1 MQLSARIFSLA
12 TEITQLIHNPN
23 QVISAISHFWDA
35 DAGSFWE
42 LNQQSDGNSF
52 VLKGSFNR
60 PKLTEGKRY
69 RYRISDKS
77 TASAMAFQS
86 REPMLGVI
94 GEGFFSG
101 DWLKKDIT
109 SDLIEMGIKNV
120 IIIPV
125 FSSSGDPLC
134 SMSLYKRSNFHAVS
148 IETLINFSTFF
159 SVHWETYH
167 QEMSKIKRING
178 TFRHEVDNQVLG
190 IEREC
195 HDLASR
201 LRTIEQLAQSP
212 QLQRE
217 DRKDLTHATD
227 SIRYAARV
235 GIRSVTDIRTALRTI
250 KRSQTDKEFFMGV
263 VERKSDARHIDL
275 REVINATSN
284 MLLKGVS
291 RDLVAM
297 STIDYPRPDISVLIT
312 RTEIQH
318 IFTNIFSNA
327 IKYSFPGSTII
338 VRVVEDKLGLSV
350 TVQNLSNPIDDE
362 EIGRLWSYGY
372 RGEGARAAVKDGNG
386 IGLAVIKTICDVYDI
401 GYEFWQSSSEIEGRK
416 WSKIRL
422 NFPKKMVG

>member
-23 QVISAISHFWDA
+23 QVISAIAHFWDA

-69 RYRISDKS
+69 RYKISDKS

-86 REPMLGVI
+86 KEPILGTI

-101 DWLKKDIT
+101 DWLNKDIT
-109 SDLIEMGIKNV
+109 SDLVDMGIRNV

-134 SMSLYKRSNFHAVS
+134 SMSLYKRSQFHAVS
-148 IETLINFSTFF
+148 VETLINFSEFF
-159 SVHWETYH
+159 AVHWETYH

-195 HDLASR
+195 HDLSNK
-201 LRTIEQLAQSP
+201 LRTIDNSIHVIRAQG
-212 QLQRE
+212 E
-217 DRKDLTHATD
+217 DRKEITHAAD

-235 GIRSVTDIRTALRTI
+235 GIRSITDIRTALRTI

-263 VERKSDARHIDL
+263 VERKSDARLLDL

-297 STIDYPRPDISVLIT
+297 ATIDYPRPDINVLMT

-338 VRVVEDKLGLSV
+338 VRVIEEKAWLSV
-350 TVQNLSNPIDDE
+350 TVQNLSDPIDEE
-362 EIGRLWSYGY
+362 EIGHLWDYGY
-372 RGEGARAAVKDGNG
+372 RGEGARSTVKEGNG
-386 IGLAVIKTICDVYDI
+386 IGMAVIKTICDVYDI

-422 NFPKKMVG
+422 NFPKKMVR